1 MSDNQGNPLKGSET
15 DLQKA
20 TKAVN
25 GLLNP
30 KEEDIIGQQEAPKE
44 EIKQNSPEPENVE
57 SEEDQPQEQ
66 EIKEEEP
73 EEESQDETEEETSE
87 DVSQDEEQIDTQE
100 KLEDSTYKVKVAG
113 QELEVTLDELRNGY
127 SRDAD
132 YRQKTEELS
141 HQRKNFQS
149 ESEKQKLDYSQKL
162 NELNQSLSLAKQQLG
177 EEYDSAQLEKLY
189 DENPTEAA
197 RVEHKLKRKQEK
209 LNLAMQQTQ
218 AEQKKQF
225 DSFLEDQQKKLMA
238 KLPEFSD
245 PEKASGLKATMKS
258 TLNNYGFNEQEI
270 AQVYDHRIVM
280 LVNDAMKYR
289 SMQNSKPNIAKK
301 ISKPGKVFSSGVK
314 QGKSES
320 NLKVRKEK
328 FSRLKQTGSMKAAQD
343 VFLDMIT
350 NK

>member
-1 MSDNQGNPLKGSET
+1 MSDNQGNPLQGSET

-20 TKAVN
+20 QKAVN

-30 KEEDIIGQQEAPKE
+30 QEEETIGQQEAPKE

-66 EIKEEEP
+66 EIMEEET
-73 EEESQDETEEETSE
+73 EVESQDETEEETSE

-100 KLEDSTYKVKVAG
+100 KQDSTYKVKVAG
-113 QELEVTLDELRNGY
+113 QEFEVTLDELRNGY

-141 HQRKNFQS
+141 NQRKNFQS
-149 ESEKQKLDYSQKL
+149 ESEKQRQDYSQKL
-162 NELNQSLSLAKQQLG
+162 NELNQRLSNAQQDLNAEINSADLDRMY
-177 EEYDSAQLEKLY
+177 EED
-189 DENPTEAA
+189 PTEAA
-197 RVEHKLKRKQEK
+197 RVERKLKKKQDA
-209 LNLAMQQTQ
+209 LNQSLQQAQ
-218 AEQKKQF
+218 AEQKEQF
-225 DSFLEDQQKKLMA
+225 SSFLQDQQRKLVSKM
-238 KLPEFSD
+238 PEFSD
-245 PEKASGLKATMKS
+245 PAKASTLKANMKS
-258 TLNNYGFNEQEI
+258 TLNNYGFNDQEV

-301 ISKPGKVFSSGVK
+301 ITKPSKPFSSGVK
-314 QGKSES
+314 QGKSEA
-320 NLKVRKEK
+320 NLKLRREK
-328 FSRLKQTGSMKAAQD
+328 FSRLKSSGSMKAAQD
-343 VFLDMIT
+343 VFLDMIN

>member
-30 KEEDIIGQQEAPKE
+30 KEEETIGQQEAPKE

-66 EIKEEEP
+66 EISE
-73 EEESQDETEEETSE
+73 ETENEDEVSE
-87 DVSQDEEQIDTQE
+87 QDVSQDEEQIDTQE
-100 KLEDSTYKVKVAG
+100 KLEDSPSYTVKVNG
-113 QELEVTLDELRNGY
+113 QELDVTLDELRNGY

-141 HQRKNFQS
+141 NQRKNFQS
-149 ESEKQKLDYSQKL
+149 ESEKQRLDYSQKL
-162 NELNQSLSLAKQQLG
+162 NKVNELMSAAQQELNTEKNSV
-177 EEYDSAQLEKLY
+177 DLEQMY
-189 DENPTEAA
+189 EDDPTEAM
-197 RVEHKLKRKQEK
+197 RIEHRLRRKQEK
-209 LNLAMQQTQ
+209 LNSAIAQTQ
-218 AEQKKQF
+218 AEQKTQF
-225 DSFLEDQQKKLMA
+225 DGFLQEQKKLLETKM
-238 KLPEFSD
+238 PEFTD
-245 PEKASGLKATMKS
+245 PVKASSLKATMKS
-258 TLNNYGFNEQEI
+258 TLNNYGFNDQEV

-289 SMQNSKPNIAKK
+289 SLQNSKPNIAKK
-301 ISKPGKVFSSGVK
+301 ISKPGRVFSSGVK
-314 QGKSES
+314 QGSNEV

-328 FSRLKQTGSMKAAQD
+328 FSRLKKTGSMKDAQN

>member
-1 MSDNQGNPLKGSET
+1 MSENLGNPLKGSET

-20 TKAVN
+20 TKALD

-30 KEEDIIGQQEAPKE
+30 KEEETIGQTEPPKE
-44 EIKQNSPEPENVE
+44 EIKQNSPEPKNVE

-66 EIKEEEP
+66 EISEETESEEE
-73 EEESQDETEEETSE
+73 EVSE
-87 DVSQDEEQIDTQE
+87 QDVSQDEEQIDTQE

-113 QELEVTLDELRNGY
+113 QEFDVTLDELRNGY

-141 HQRKNFQS
+141 NQRKNFQS
-149 ESEKQKLDYSQKL
+149 ESEKQRLDYSQKL
-162 NELNQSLSLAKQQLG
+162 NQVNELMSMAQQELNAEKNSV
-177 EEYDSAQLEKLY
+177 DLEQMY
-189 DENPTEAA
+189 EDDPTEAM
-197 RVEHKLKRKQEK
+197 RIEHRLRRKQEK
-209 LNLAMQQTQ
+209 LDFAKAKTQ
-218 AEQKKQF
+218 AEQKTQF
-225 DSFLEDQQKKLMA
+225 DGFLQEQKRLLETKM
-238 KLPEFSD
+238 PEFTD
-245 PEKASGLKATMKS
+245 PVKASALKVTMKS
-258 TLNNYGFNEQEI
+258 TLNNYGFNDSEV

-289 SMQNSKPNIAKK
+289 SLQNSKPNLAKK

-314 QGKSES
+314 QGKGEV

-328 FSRLKQTGSMKAAQD
+328 FSRLKKTGSMKAAQD

>member
-1 MSDNQGNPLKGSET
+1 MSENLGNPLKGSET

-20 TKAVN
+20 TKALD

-30 KEEDIIGQQEAPKE
+30 KEEETIGQTEPPKE

-66 EIKEEEP
+66 EISEETESEEE
-73 EEESQDETEEETSE
+73 EVSE
-87 DVSQDEEQIDTQE
+87 QDVSQDEEQIDTQE

-113 QELEVTLDELRNGY
+113 QELDVTLDELRNGY

-141 HQRKNFQS
+141 HQRKQFQS
-149 ESEKQKLDYSQKL
+149 ESEKQRQDYSQKL
-162 NELNQSLSLAKQQLG
+162 NELNQKLSAAQVDLNA
-177 EEYDSAQLEKLY
+177 EINSADLDKLY
-189 DENPTEAA
+189 DEDPTEAA
-197 RVEHKLKRKQEK
+197 RVERKLKKKQDA
-209 LNLAMQQTQ
+209 LNQSLQQAQ
-218 AEQKKQF
+218 AEQKEQF
-225 DSFLEDQQKKLMA
+225 SSFLQDQQRKLVSKM
-238 KLPEFSD
+238 PEFSD
-245 PEKASGLKATMKS
+245 PAKASSLKANMKS
-258 TLNNYGFNEQEI
+258 TLNNYGFNDQEV

-301 ISKPGKVFSSGVK
+301 ITKPSKPFSSGVK
-314 QGKSES
+314 QGKSEA
-320 NLKVRKEK
+320 NLKLRREK
-328 FSRLKQTGSMKAAQD
+328 FSRLKKSGSMKAAQD
-343 VFLDMIT
+343 VFLDMIN

>member
-1 MSDNQGNPLKGSET
+1 MSENQGNPLQGSET

-20 TKAVN
+20 TKALD

-30 KEEDIIGQQEAPKE
+30 KEEETIGQQEPPKE

-57 SEEDQPQEQ
+57 SQEDQPQEQ
-66 EIKEEEP
+66 EISE
-73 EEESQDETEEETSE
+73 ETESEQEEVSE
-87 DVSQDEEQIDTQE
+87 QDVSQDEEQIDTQE

-141 HQRKNFQS
+141 NQRKNFQS
-149 ESEKQKLDYSQKL
+149 ESEKQRLNYSQKL
-162 NELNQSLSLAKQQLG
+162 NQVNELMSMAQKELNAEKNSV
-177 EEYDSAQLEKLY
+177 DLEQMY
-189 DENPTEAA
+189 EDDPTEAM
-197 RVEHKLKRKQEK
+197 RVEHRLRKKQERLDSVK
-209 LNLAMQQTQ
+209 AKTQ
-218 AEQKKQF
+218 AEQKVQF
-225 DSFLEDQQKKLMA
+225 DTFLQEQKQLLEKKM
-238 KLPEFSD
+238 PEFTD
-245 PEKASGLKATMKS
+245 PAKVSSLKANMKS
-258 TLNNYGFNEQEI
+258 TLNNYGFNDQEV

-289 SMQNSKPNIAKK
+289 NLQNSKPNLAKK

-320 NLKVRKEK
+320 NLKLRREK
-328 FSRLKQTGSMKAAQD
+328 FSRLKKSGSMKAAQD
-343 VFLDMIT
+343 VFLDMIN

>member
-30 KEEDIIGQQEAPKE
+30 KEEETIGQQEAPKE

-66 EIKEEEP
+66 EISE
-73 EEESQDETEEETSE
+73 ETENEDEVSE
-87 DVSQDEEQIDTQE
+87 QDVSQDEEQIDTQE

-141 HQRKNFQS
+141 NQRKNFQS
-149 ESEKQKLDYSQKL
+149 ESEKQRQDYSQKL
-162 NELNQSLSLAKQQLG
+162 NELNQRLSTAQQDLNA
-177 EEYDSAQLEKLY
+177 EINSADLDRMY
-189 DENPTEAA
+189 DEDPTEAA
-197 RVEHKLKRKQEK
+197 RVERKLKKKQDA
-209 LNLAMQQTQ
+209 LNQSLQQAQ
-218 AEQKKQF
+218 AEQKEQF
-225 DSFLEDQQKKLMA
+225 SSFLQDQQKKLVSKM
-238 KLPEFSD
+238 PEFSD
-245 PEKASGLKATMKS
+245 PAKASTLKANMKN
-258 TLNNYGFNEQEI
+258 TLNNYGFNDQEV

-301 ISKPGKVFSSGVK
+301 ITKPSKPFSSGVK
-314 QGKSES
+314 QGKSEA
-320 NLKVRKEK
+320 NLKLRREK
-328 FSRLKQTGSMKAAQD
+328 FSRLKTSGSMKAAQD